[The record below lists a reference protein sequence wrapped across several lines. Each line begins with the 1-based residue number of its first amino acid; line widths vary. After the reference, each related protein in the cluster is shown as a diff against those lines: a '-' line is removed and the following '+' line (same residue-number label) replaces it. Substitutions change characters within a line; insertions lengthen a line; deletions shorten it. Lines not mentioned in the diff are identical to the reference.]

1 VTDQTRRI
9 WFVLLTLGIY
19 LGLNILI
26 GYYQLGWRPL
36 AANIALVIVLQG
48 MYAAWFRDAIIVR
61 WLIFG
66 VASGFAEL
74 ATDAWIVGTG
84 TLEYPTGEPML
95 WRSPTYMPFAW
106 VVVLSQIGG
115 IGDWLRGKMPLLPA
129 SVATAAVS
137 GINIPI
143 YEHIAKD
150 ANWWVYLNTP
160 MIGNAPYYIIAA
172 EFLLALPLPWIGHV
186 AAQRPVAWGL
196 ALGVLEGG
204 VMFAASYM
212 SFALLGR

>member
-1 VTDQTRRI
+1 MSHETRRI
-9 WFVLLTLGIY
+9 WFVLLTLGVY

-26 GYYQLGWRPL
+26 GYYRLGWMPL
-36 AANIALVIVLQG
+36 AANIALILVMNVL
-48 MYAAWFRDAIIVR
+48 YVAWFRDGIVAR

-66 VASGFAEL
+66 LAAGFAEL
-74 ATDAWIVGTG
+74 VTDGWIVGTG
-84 TLEYPTGEPML
+84 TLVYPPGEPML
-95 WRSPTYMPFAW
+95 WRSPAYMPFAW

-115 IGDWLRGKMPLLPA
+115 IGDWLRGRLPLWA
-129 SVATAAVS
+129 ATVATAVFS

-150 ANWWVYLNTP
+150 ANWWVYTDTP

-172 EFLLALPLPWIGHV
+172 EFLLALPLPWIGQI
-186 AAQRPVAWGL
+186 AAKRPLVWALVLGL
-196 ALGVLEGG
+196 FEGA
-204 VMFAASYM
+204 VMFAASYV